1 MIRVLLVDDHALMRA
16 GIRALLAGEA
26 DIAVVGEAATS
37 DEAVVRARTL
47 HPDVVL
53 LDMLLPR
60 RGGWE
65 TISDLLGESPGS
77 RVLLVSCQA
86 TPNSIRRA
94 LSAGATGYVSKGA
107 TDRELVMAIRQVAG
121 GDGYVEPKLGSRL
134 VVDVP
139 APALDPLSDREREV
153 MELLALGYTNQ
164 EIAQRLFVS
173 LRTVDAHR
181 AHIMVKLSLESRAEL
196 VMCALANGMIGP

>member
-1 MIRVLLVDDHALMRA
+1 VIRVLVVDDHALMRA
-16 GIRALLAGEA
+16 GIRALLVGEA

-37 DEAVVRARTL
+37 EEAVVRARTL

-53 LDMLLPR
+53 LDMLLPT

-65 TISDLLGESPGS
+65 TIPELLGQSPDS

-86 TPNSIRRA
+86 TPSSIRRA

-107 TDRELVMAIRQVAG
+107 TDRELVTAIRQVAG
-121 GDGYVEPKLGSRL
+121 GAGYVEPKLGSRL

-181 AHIMVKLSLESRAEL
+181 AHIMVKLGIESRAEL